1 MEIGDVHVLQRQEN
15 REYAKE
21 LIDKVASYVKP
32 IMRRHGLKVGK
43 LTEFFPKNPNLYGT
57 NYGKGICISLRLRYS
72 HDTTSF
78 LDFESVLET
87 MLHELAHNTVGPHN
101 TRFFSVFESYKN
113 EMFSMRAKGFKGDL
127 FIGAGQRLGGSARPR
142 PVLKASRPR
151 GRKLGGR
158 AKEGDVRSILA
169 DAAEKR
175 RMADKMCAPVDF
187 DDLGVEEITAEE
199 FYKSAR
205 QWHSSESQIVDLT
218 KKQCFVDLT

>member
-1 MEIGDVHVLQRQEN
+1 MEIGGIHVLQRQEN
-15 REYAKE
+15 REYAQE

-32 IMRRHGLKVGK
+32 IMRKHGLKVGK

-57 NYGKGICISLRLRYS
+57 NYGKGICVSLRLRFA
-72 HDTTSF
+72 HDQTSF

-87 MLHELAHNTVGPHN
+87 MLHELAHNTIGPHN
-101 TRFFSVFESYKN
+101 TQFFKVFELYKS

-127 FIGAGQRLGGSARPR
+127 FVGAGQRLGGSARPLPIAKPQR
-142 PVLKASRPR
+142 TR

-158 AKEGDVRSILA
+158 VQQGDLRSIVA

-175 RMADKMCAPVDF
+175 RLADKMCAPVDF

-205 QWHSSESQIVDLT
+205 QWHSNETKIVDLT
-218 KKQCFVDLT
+218 KNQFFIDLT